1 MAKLVIQQFIC
12 RTDNFGVLVHDPDTG
27 ATATID
33 APDEAAVST
42 ELARLG
48 WRLTDILITH
58 HHYDHVEGVP
68 GLKAIY
74 DARIVGPTSE
84 ADKIGPLDLAVAGGD
99 IFSFAGRDIEVIN
112 VPGHTAGHI
121 AFHMPSEQL
130 AFVGDTL
137 FALGCGRILEG
148 TPRQMWASLE
158 ALAALPGDT
167 VVYCGHEYTLSNG
180 RFALSVDGDNQAL
193 VERMKTVEALRAE
206 DRMTLPTTIAEEIA
220 TNPFLRA
227 SARTVK
233 EKLGMAG
240 AGDVDVFARLRQMKN
255 DFKG

>member
-1 MAKLVIQQFIC
+1 MANLIIHQFIC
-12 RTDNFGVLVHDPDTG
+12 RSDNFGVLVHDPETG
-27 ATATID
+27 ATASID
-33 APDEAAVST
+33 APDEAAISG
-42 ELARLG
+42 ELAKLG
-48 WRLTDILITH
+48 WRLTDILVTH
-58 HHYDHVEGVP
+58 HHVDHVEGIP

-74 DARIVGPTSE
+74 SPRVVGPRAE
-84 ADKIGPLDLAVAGGD
+84 ADKIPGLDANVGEGD
-99 IFSFAGRDIEVIN
+99 ALSFAGRAIEVID

-121 AFHMPSEQL
+121 ALHMPAEKL

-158 ALAALPGDT
+158 KLAALPADT
-167 VVYCGHEYTLSNG
+167 TVYCGHEYTLSNG
-180 RFALSVDGDNQAL
+180 RFALSVDAGNAAL

-206 DRMTLPTTIAEEIA
+206 NKMTLPTTIAEEIA

-227 SARTVK
+227 SAPEVK
-233 EKLGMAG
+233 ARLGMAA

-255 DFKG
+255 EFKG